1 MKIHSWLKYGTQY
14 CTLVHDKKNFFLME
28 NLRCINELEV
38 VKLSPDDCYMVR
50 VSSKEGG
57 GGGGGGKGDPRL

>member
-1 MKIHSWLKYGTQY
+1 
-14 CTLVHDKKNFFLME
+14 ME

-57 GGGGGGKGDPRL
+57 GGGGGGGKGDPRL